1 MGGAMRDLEPAVSRL
16 LRNAYDEL
24 SSLKTFSP
32 QSTLTIGQAVK
43 NILKENIVL
52 FSQAD
57 KVRKSQ
63 FQGEKSTDYI
73 NWKNTKNLGRQ
84 YQIAQGTYQN
94 PVEQSSVTRNW
105 YNHDLEDAM
114 MFGEY
119 NEKAKAYY
127 DAFDYQFDKSKSTHP
142 GFTLEARVKHAHESV
157 MKSIK
162 TNHPLNFSKNESGKF
177 YSNLEHAEKWIKR
190 QPNGMY
196 KYRKHVV
203 PAIQSF
209 ETNLTIMENIQRDL
223 NLLKKY
229 SSISEAFNIKYNPKR

>member
-1 MGGAMRDLEPAVSRL
+1 M
-16 LRNAYDEL
+16 
-24 SSLKTFSP
+24 
-32 QSTLTIGQAVK
+32 
-43 NILKENIVL
+43 
-52 FSQAD
+52 
-57 KVRKSQ
+57 
-63 FQGEKSTDYI
+63 
-73 NWKNTKNLGRQ
+73 TKNLGRQ